1 MISLLHN
8 YLIHHILSYSSLLN
22 TVSAINIRCP
32 QNQIQAPYLELDCGI
47 HSSRTTDDSKIM
59 LFLLKW
65 TEVPTD
71 EILGHETPFKE
82 GGNDICTTQSKFP
95 GLVGDRQREAWT
107 PEQQIRARAGKMHTH
122 LPFGSGANNEEV
134 ISLHKW
140 KYKYIYR
147 TPNYDSY

>member
-8 YLIHHILSYSSLLN
+8 YLMNHILSYSSLLN
-22 TVSAINIRCP
+22 TVSAINIRSQKQSSTLP
-32 QNQIQAPYLELDCGI
+32 GIRLRYSQQSNHWRFQNYAV
-47 HSSRTTDDSKIM
+47 
-59 LFLLKW
+59 W
-65 TEVPTD
+65 TVVPTD

-82 GGNDICTTQSKFP
+82 GANDISTTQSKFP
-95 GLVGDRQREAWT
+95 GLVGGRQREAWT
-107 PEQQIRARAGKMHTH
+107 PEQQIRARAGKMHTRMP
-122 LPFGSGANNEEV
+122 LGSGVNNEGEV